1 MADRTDEAGEFAGS
15 LRAVGAELRR
25 IRQSRG
31 LSLRELGARANLSPG
46 FLSLA
51 ERGACS
57 LSLTSLFA
65 LAAALAVE
73 PGDLLHAGAGGV
85 PRPTEHVVTRADQ
98 HAGTRVVVGEREYCP
113 LSRGLPDRALEGLL
127 VTVRPTGTAAPESSH
142 AGEEIAYVLSGELVF
157 TVRGEEIVLAA
168 GDSIHLKSR
177 TPHTMRNRTGAPA
190 EALWVVT
197 EPLL

>member
-1 MADRTDEAGEFAGS
+1 MPESTVDTEFAAS
-15 LRAVGAELRR
+15 LRAVGTELRR
-25 IRQSRG
+25 LRQSRG
-31 LSLRELGARANLSPG
+31 LTLRELGARANLSPG

-65 LAAALAVE
+65 LAAALSVE
-73 PGDLLHAGAGGV
+73 PTELLHAGTAGA
-85 PRPTEHVVTRADQ
+85 PRPAEHVVTRAGRRDE
-98 HAGTRVVVGEREYCP
+98 ARFVVGEREYCP
-113 LSRGLPDRALEGLL
+113 LSRGLPDRALEGLV
-127 VTVRPTGTAAPESSH
+127 VTVRPTGTAAPEASH
-142 AGEEIAYVLSGELVF
+142 AGEEIAYVLRGELVF
-157 TVRGEEIVLAA
+157 TIRGEDVVLGE

-177 TPHTMRNRTGAPA
+177 TPHTMRNRTDRSA